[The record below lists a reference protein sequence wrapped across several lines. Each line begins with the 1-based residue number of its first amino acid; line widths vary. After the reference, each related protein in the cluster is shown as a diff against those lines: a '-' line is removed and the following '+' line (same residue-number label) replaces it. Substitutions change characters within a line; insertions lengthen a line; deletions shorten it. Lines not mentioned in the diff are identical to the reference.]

1 MLDPRY
7 SPKLL
12 LGLEDLWRNEIF
24 VDTTLEFGNEEVKV
38 HRAVLAAASD
48 YFKSMF
54 AGALKESWSHEKIRI
69 NEVDVKSFKTLIEY
83 SYTGNVDVNQKNVLI
98 LLKTADL
105 LQFDSVRH
113 LCSEFLVAELS
124 PSNCL
129 VRYV

>member
-69 NEVDVKSFKTLIEY
+69 NEGMRIYYRLIRRSFINHYKSSLVNLTESRCKIIQN
-83 SYTGNVDVNQKNVLI
+83 SY
-98 LLKTADL
+98 
-105 LQFDSVRH
+105 
-113 LCSEFLVAELS
+113 
-124 PSNCL
+124 
-129 VRYV
+129 

>member
-1 MLDPRY
+1 MLDVRY

-24 VDTTLEFGNEEVKV
+24 VDTTLEFGDEEVKV

-69 NEVDVKSFKTLIEY
+69 NEGMRILNTFFLKHKIMRYKSSLMNLTQSRWKVFQY
-83 SYTGNVDVNQKNVLI
+83 SY
-98 LLKTADL
+98 
-105 LQFDSVRH
+105 
-113 LCSEFLVAELS
+113 
-124 PSNCL
+124 
-129 VRYV
+129 